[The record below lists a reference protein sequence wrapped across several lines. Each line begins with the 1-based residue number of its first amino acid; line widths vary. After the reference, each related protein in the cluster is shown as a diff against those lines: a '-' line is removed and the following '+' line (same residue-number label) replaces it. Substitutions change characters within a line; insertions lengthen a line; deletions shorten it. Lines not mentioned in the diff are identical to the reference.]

1 MPQNSGVWMH
11 KFHCTNVFFFNSLF
25 FQTVNEV
32 FIQIVLAIERAEG
45 GGTPEKTG
53 GCSVS

>member
-1 MPQNSGVWMH
+1 V
-11 KFHCTNVFFFNSLF
+11 FECCTNVFFNSFFF

-45 GGTPEKTG
+45 GGTPEKPG

>member
-1 MPQNSGVWMH
+1 MSQDVAKLGCLNAVLM
-11 KFHCTNVFFFNSLF
+11 FFLIHFF

-45 GGTPEKTG
+45 GGTPEKQG